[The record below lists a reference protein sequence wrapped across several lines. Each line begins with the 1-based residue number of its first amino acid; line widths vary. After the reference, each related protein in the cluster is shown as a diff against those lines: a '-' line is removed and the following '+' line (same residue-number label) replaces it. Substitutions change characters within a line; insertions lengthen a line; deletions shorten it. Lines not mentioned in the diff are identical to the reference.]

1 MAAGVAIG
9 ERNPQEVRAMFD
21 LIAHRYDLVNTVL
34 SGGTDG
40 GWRRRAARATGLKP
54 GGSALDV
61 ACGSGKLTAVLAG
74 IAGPQGR
81 VVGLDFSPQM
91 LEIARR
97 DHPGLE
103 FLEGDALNLAF
114 DDASFD
120 ASTIAFGLRN
130 LSDPVRGLREMLR
143 VVKPGGHPVVL
154 EFVRPPKNLVGSA
167 YRLYLRTLLP
177 AIGGAISGQ
186 RAAYR
191 YLSDTVDSYRTPEEL
206 RAMAD
211 AAGWSDVRYRGLAM
225 GTVGVISGVRK
236 P

>member
-1 MAAGVAIG
+1 
-9 ERNPQEVRAMFD
+9 MFD
-21 LIAHRYDLVNTVL
+21 RIAHRYDLVNTVL

-40 GWRRRAARATGLKP
+40 GWRRRAARTTGLKR

-74 IAGPQGR
+74 IAGPHGR

-103 FLEGDALNLAF
+103 FLEGDALNLPF
-114 DDASFD
+114 DDSRFD
-120 ASTIAFGLRN
+120 TSTIAFGLRN
-130 LSDPVRGLREMLR
+130 LSDPVGGLREMVR
-143 VVKPGGHPVVL
+143 VVKAGGRAVVL
-154 EFVRPPKNLVGSA
+154 EFVRPPKNVVGSA

-186 RAAYR
+186 PAAYR
-191 YLSDTVDSYRTPEEL
+191 YLSDTVDSYRSPEEL
-206 RAMAD
+206 RALAA
-211 AAGWSDVRYRGLAM
+211 AAGWTDVGYRGLAA
-225 GTVGVISGVRK
+225 GTVGVMSGTKIS
-236 P
+236 